1 MNKIDNPIVA
11 IASGKGGVGKTWFS
25 ITLAHT
31 LAKSGRQVLLFD
43 GDIGLANIDV
53 QLGLTVGKDISL
65 VVRSGAHIKDVIFP
79 YEEGNFDIV
88 AGRSGSASLAML
100 SSDVLERLT
109 DQLYSLRKQY
119 DVILLDLGAGV
130 EQHVRTLANSA
141 AHVVVVITDEPTSLT
156 DAYAFIKL
164 TLQTKPDTK
173 FSIVV
178 NQAATQKEGEATW
191 QALERACSNFLQQSP
206 PLLGVVRRDNKVKE
220 AIRAQSPLISK
231 SPRTTSAT
239 DVAAISAKLLQRMM
253 S

>member
-1 MNKIDNPIVA
+1 MSSTDNPIVA

-31 LAKSGRQVLLFD
+31 LARAGRQVLLFD

-53 QLGLTVGKDISL
+53 QLGLTVSKDISL
-65 VVRSGAHIKDVIFP
+65 VIRSGLHIKDIVTPF
-79 YEEGNFDIV
+79 EAGNFDIV

-109 DQLYSLRKQY
+109 EQLHSLRKQY

-130 EQHVRTLANSA
+130 ESHVRTLTHA
-141 AHVVVVITDEPTSLT
+141 AGHTIVVITDEPTSLT
-156 DAYAFIKL
+156 DAYAFIKIA
-164 TLQTKPDTK
+164 LQSKPDMK

-191 QALERACSNFLQQSP
+191 QALERACSNFLGQSP
-206 PLLGVVRRDNKVKE
+206 ALLGVIRKDNKVKE
-220 AIRAQSPLISK
+220 AIRAQSSLISK

-239 DVAAISAKLLQRMM
+239 DVAAISAKLLQ
-253 S
+253 SLK